1 MMKGMSSKRAGM
13 KEYMATKF
21 IDRKRNLRGH
31 IFEDGISKVWL
42 LISISS
48 AVDENGNQNYLL
60 IKMRNYKAI
69 LEESETNMVNF
80 Q

>member
-1 MMKGMSSKRAGM
+1 
-13 KEYMATKF
+13 MATKF
-21 IDRKRNLRGH
+21 IDRKKNLRGQ

-42 LISISS
+42 S
-48 AVDENGNQNYLL
+48 AVDENRNQNYLL